1 MKVNKIDWK
10 IEKEKLSQMINDKIP
25 YEKIGRI
32 YNVTGNAVK
41 KAAKRLGIILEQRR
55 NINPSESFNKG
66 KIKTHFC
73 KNCGCEFNHKH
84 SSSNNFCNQK
94 CEKEYRYK
102 IYIEQWKNKEK
113 DGTKGYCQV
122 SSYVKRY
129 LFEKYNGC
137 CQKCGWS
144 EYNQYTN
151 TIPLHIHHIDGD
163 CTNNYEENLELLC
176 PNCHSLTEN
185 FGSLNENSKRFHR
198 PKLKKNN

>member
-1 MKVNKIDWK
+1 M
-10 IEKEKLSQMINDKIP
+10 
-25 YEKIGRI
+25 
-32 YNVTGNAVK
+32 
-41 KAAKRLGIILEQRR
+41 
-55 NINPSESFNKG
+55 
-66 KIKTHFC
+66 
-73 KNCGCEFNHKH
+73 
-84 SSSNNFCNQK
+84 
-94 CEKEYRYK
+94 
-102 IYIEQWKNKEK
+102 
-113 DGTKGYCQV
+113 
-122 SSYVKRY
+122 
-129 LFEKYNGC
+129 FEKYNGC

>member
-84 SSSNNFCNQK
+84 SSSNNFVIKNVK
-94 CEKEYRYK
+94 KSIDIKFILSSGK
-102 IYIEQWKNKEK
+102 IKKKMEQR
-113 DGTKGYCQV
+113 DI
-122 SSYVKRY
+122 VKY
-129 LFEKYNGC
+129 L
-137 CQKCGWS
+137 
-144 EYNQYTN
+144 
-151 TIPLHIHHIDGD
+151 HM
-163 CTNNYEENLELLC
+163 
-176 PNCHSLTEN
+176 
-185 FGSLNENSKRFHR
+185 
-198 PKLKKNN
+198 